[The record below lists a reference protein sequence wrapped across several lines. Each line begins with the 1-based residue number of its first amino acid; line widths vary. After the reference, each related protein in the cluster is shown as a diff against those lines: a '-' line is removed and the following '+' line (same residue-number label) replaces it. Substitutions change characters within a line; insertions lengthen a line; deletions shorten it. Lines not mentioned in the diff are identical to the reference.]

1 MKANVDLT
9 YAIRFFDGDI
19 AKAIHED
26 HIMDIPYK
34 KNERVFARK
43 GNWVEAFPGRIDH
56 LNHDG
61 TYTVAFDDGDSAD
74 IPVKNIRSM

>member
-1 MKANVDLT
+1 MYSPCK
-9 YAIRFFDGDI
+9 
-19 AKAIHED
+19 E
-26 HIMDIPYK
+26 
-34 KNERVFARK
+34 
-43 GNWVEAFPGRIDH
+43 IDH